1 MKAQVL
7 KTYDTSLSAD
17 LWVAEENVPDPKI
30 VKSTDVI
37 VRIGGAGVCRTDLH
51 IIEGVWKPHMDPNGN
66 QLLPLIMGHEN
77 AGWIEEVGKEVEGLK
92 KGDPVI
98 VHPKIT
104 GGTCLACRRGFDMH
118 GPGKFPGL
126 DCDGGYAE
134 FICTSERNI
143 VPLPRSLAP
152 KEVAPYADAG
162 LTAYR
167 AVKKATRHLLPG
179 ESCVVIGAGGLGHIG
194 IQCLKAMCAADVIVV
209 DKSDAS
215 LALASKSGADQ
226 TVKADGNEVEAVLA
240 LTGGIG
246 AEAVIDFVGEK
257 GTTAKGL
264 AMTRPMGSY
273 YIVGYG
279 EDIKIPTVDLIIS
292 ERNIIGNLVGTWA
305 ELTELMALADRG
317 LVELATAEY
326 KLADANRALHDLN
339 AGKIH
344 GRAVLV
350 P

>member
-7 KTYDTSLSAD
+7 KTYDDSLTASE
-17 LWVAEENVPDPKI
+17 WVTEMEVPDPKI
-30 VKSTDVI
+30 TKSTDVI

-51 IIEGVWKPHMDPNGN
+51 IIEGVWRPHMDPKGDA
-66 QLLPLIMGHEN
+66 LLPLIMGHEN
-77 AGWIEEVGKEVEGLK
+77 AGWVEAVGKEVEGIK
-92 KGDPVI
+92 VGDPVI
-98 VHPKIT
+98 VHPKIS

-134 FICTSERNI
+134 FLCTSERNI
-143 VPLPRSLAP
+143 VPLPKTLAP
-152 KEVAPYADAG
+152 KDVAAYADAG

-179 ESCVVIGAGGLGHIG
+179 ESCVVIGAGGLGHIA

-209 DKSDAS
+209 DRSDAS
-215 LALASKSGADQ
+215 LELASRTGADKL
-226 TVKADGNEVEAVLA
+226 VKADGNEVEAVLA
-240 LTGGIG
+240 LTGGAG

-264 AMTRPMGSY
+264 AMTRAMGSY
-273 YIVGYG
+273 YVVGYG
-279 EDIKIPTVDLIIS
+279 EDIRVPTVDMIIT
-292 ERNIIGNLVGTWA
+292 EKNIIGNLVGTWA
-305 ELTELMALADRG
+305 ELVELMALADRG
-317 LVELATAEY
+317 LVHLATAEY
-326 KLADANRALHDLN
+326 RLSEANKALHDLH

-344 GRAVLV
+344 GRAVLI

>member
-7 KTYDTSLSAD
+7 KTYDETLTGER
-17 LWVAEENVPDPKI
+17 WVAEETVPDPRI
-30 VKSTDVI
+30 ARSTDVI

-51 IIEGVWKPHMDPNGN
+51 IIEGVWKPHMDPTGDR
-66 QLLPLIMGHEN
+66 LLPLIMGHEN
-77 AGWIEEVGKEVEGLK
+77 AGWVEEVGKEVEGIR

-126 DCDGGYAE
+126 DCNGGYAE
-134 FICTSERNI
+134 FLCTSERNI
-143 VPLPRSLAP
+143 VALPRSLQP

-167 AVKKATRHLLPG
+167 AAKKATRHLLPG
-179 ESCVVIGAGGLGHIG
+179 ETCVVIGAGGLGHIG

-209 DKSDAS
+209 DRSDGS
-215 LALASKSGADQ
+215 LALAKKSGADHL
-226 TVKADGNEVEAVLA
+226 VKADGNEVEAVLA
-240 LTGGIG
+240 LAAGAG

-279 EDIKIPTVDLIIS
+279 EDVRVPTVDMVIT
-292 ERNIIGNLVGTWA
+292 EKNIIGNLVGTWA

-317 LVELATAEY
+317 LVELATVEY
-326 KLADANRALHDLN
+326 PLSDANRALHDLN
-339 AGKIH
+339 AGLVH